1 MENMQCN
8 LKFTFRNIGLV
19 ACFRRTFYNK
29 GNAALKIH
37 KGAVIMTLG
46 EKIAKQR
53 KELNYTQEQL
63 ADILG
68 VSRQSISK
76 WESDIA
82 YPETDKLIKLGKLFE
97 CSMDYLLREDVTEKQ
112 STEPIEKGT
121 AWDKFK
127 KQFHERKSKKMI
139 FGMPLY
145 HIGRNAN
152 GFFAVGLKA
161 QGVFSIGLMSKGIF
175 SLGFLSLGIVSVG
188 LLSLGL
194 ISAGT
199 FSLGLFAVGSI
210 AIGLYAAGA
219 VSVGIISFGALS
231 VGYFSSGAFAI
242 GKYVA
247 VGDHA
252 HAMIAIG
259 KSVAE
264 GSIYSHIGD
273 LTTADTKAVVEWLD
287 ANIPFWLCWAKEIFK
302 LYML

>member
-1 MENMQCN
+1 
-8 LKFTFRNIGLV
+8 
-19 ACFRRTFYNK
+19 
-29 GNAALKIH
+29 
-37 KGAVIMTLG
+37 MTLG

-82 YPETDKLIKLGKLFE
+82 YPETDKLVKMGKMFD
-97 CSMDYLLREDVTEKQ
+97 CSMDYLLNEDITEKQ
-112 STEPIEKGT
+112 DVKPKETEKL
-121 AWDKFK
+121 WDKFK
-127 KQFHERKSKKMI
+127 KQFHERKSEKMI

-145 HIGRNAN
+145 HIGRNAH

-161 QGVFSIGLMSKGIF
+161 RGVFSIGLLSRGIF
-175 SLGFLSLGIVSVG
+175 SLGLLSLGIISIG

-199 FSLGLFAVGSI
+199 FSLGLLAVGSI
-210 AIGLYAAGA
+210 ALGLFAAGA
-219 VSVGIISFGALS
+219 ISVGLVSFGALS
-231 VGYFSSGAFAI
+231 VGCFSSGALAI

-252 HAMIAIG
+252 HALIAIG
-259 KSVAE
+259 ESVAE
-264 GSIYSHIGD
+264 GSVYSHIGT
-273 LTTADTKAVVEWLD
+273 LSSADMPRIVEWLD
-287 ANIPFWLCWAKEIFK
+287 ANVPSWLGWAKEIFK
-302 LYML
+302 FYML